1 MYNNSSSSSY
11 NNIYIIQIIIKI
23 KSVILQ
29 VLIIMFLI
37 LNYQLVYDFPRFPW
51 LFKALLNQSLYKSS
65 LKTHFYS
72 LAFEWCRVRYIR

>member
-37 LNYQLVYDFPRFPW
+37 LNYQLVYDFPRFP
-51 LFKALLNQSLYKSS
+51 
-65 LKTHFYS
+65 
-72 LAFEWCRVRYIR
+72 